1 MARSIVSFGM
11 FAALASLTV
20 LRRRGFWFGSP
31 LPPVRAAIVSSLI
44 SLVKSFPRLAS
55 SAPFLCLIECHF
67 ECPDI
72 GLVPLYD
79 VRLSAGNIR
88 VNVTANIARLFGN
101 RKLNLRFMNSPPQN
115 IEKGLNPLTALCI
128 LRRPA
133 VAVHPPENRCKGK
146 GRT

>member
-11 FAALASLTV
+11 FAALASLTA

-31 LPPVRAAIVSSLI
+31 PPPVLAAMVSSLI
-44 SLVKSFPRLAS
+44 SFVKSFPRFAS

-79 VRLSAGNIR
+79 VLSGGKLR
-88 VNVTANIARLFGN
+88 ENVADNIARPFGY
-101 RKLNLRFMNSPPQN
+101 RKLNTRHIRTVSHR
-115 IEKGLNPLTALCI
+115 GH
-128 LRRPA
+128 RRTQRK
-133 VAVHPPENRCKGK
+133 H
-146 GRT
+146 

>member
-11 FAALASLTV
+11 FAALASLTA
-20 LRRRGFWFGSP
+20 LRRRGLWFGSP
-31 LPPVRAAIVSSLI
+31 PAVRAAIVSSLI

-72 GLVPLYD
+72 GLVPFYD

-88 VNVTANIARLFGN
+88 VNVAVNIARLFGN
-101 RKLNLRFMNSPPQN
+101 RKLAC
-115 IEKGLNPLTALCI
+115 AL
-128 LRRPA
+128 
-133 VAVHPPENRCKGK
+133 
-146 GRT
+146 

>member
-11 FAALASLTV
+11 FAALASLTA

-31 LPPVRAAIVSSLI
+31 PPPVRAAIVSSLI
-44 SLVKSFPRLAS
+44 SLVKSFPRFAS

-88 VNVTANIARLFGN
+88 VNVAANIARLFGN
-101 RKLNLRFMNSPPQN
+101 RKLTCPF
-115 IEKGLNPLTALCI
+115 GLTDRSRRRGAGSVSLKFLHI
-128 LRRPA
+128 SLRR
-133 VAVHPPENRCKGK
+133 RDSGY
-146 GRT
+146 

>member
-1 MARSIVSFGM
+1 MLRSIVSFGM
-11 FAALASLTV
+11 FAALASLTA

-31 LPPVRAAIVSSLI
+31 PPVRAAIVSSLI

-79 VRLSAGNIR
+79 LHLSAGKIFEK
-88 VNVTANIARLFGN
+88 VATNIARPFGN
-101 RKLNLRFMNSPPQN
+101 RKL
-115 IEKGLNPLTALCI
+115 TCAL
-128 LRRPA
+128 
-133 VAVHPPENRCKGK
+133 
-146 GRT
+146 